1 MADAT
6 APVRTEPP
14 TVEEVVDLI
23 ARIDRLHERLMR
35 SQARD
40 ERWDRERAER
50 EAGR

>member
-14 TVEEVVDLI
+14 TVEEIVDLI
-23 ARIDRLHERLMR
+23 ERIDRLHARLTA
-35 SQARD
+35 SIAADEAR
-40 ERWDRERAER
+40 ER